1 MASIVIKAEKLNLP
15 GHLADKFKGG
25 KIELIETKDGILIRS
40 INTDSIRELKGFLKG
55 TSFTTAKYLKQKQLD
70 KGLE

>member
-15 GHLADKFKGG
+15 GRLADRFKGR
-25 KIELIETKDGILIRS
+25 KIELIETEDGIFIRPIKS
-40 INTDSIRELKGFLKG
+40 DPIKELKGFLKG
-55 TSFTTAKYLKQKQLD
+55 SSFTTAKYLQQKQQD